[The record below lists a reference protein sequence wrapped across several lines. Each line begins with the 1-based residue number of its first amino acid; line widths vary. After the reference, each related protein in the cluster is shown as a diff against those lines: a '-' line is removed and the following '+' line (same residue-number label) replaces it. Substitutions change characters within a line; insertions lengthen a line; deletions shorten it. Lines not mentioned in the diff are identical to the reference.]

1 MNIFLDAELAE
12 LQALPGTAG
21 DMKPPMTQQSK
32 VSFAEGTTFQ
42 RERTCKN
49 TPVSPPLPH
58 PHIFTLQ
65 SSELVNSNFLFLTEN
80 NLNL

>member
-49 TPVSPPLPH
+49 TPVSPPP
-58 PHIFTLQ
+58 PTP
-65 SSELVNSNFLFLTEN
+65 SSPSIYPPELWTSQF
-80 NLNL
+80 